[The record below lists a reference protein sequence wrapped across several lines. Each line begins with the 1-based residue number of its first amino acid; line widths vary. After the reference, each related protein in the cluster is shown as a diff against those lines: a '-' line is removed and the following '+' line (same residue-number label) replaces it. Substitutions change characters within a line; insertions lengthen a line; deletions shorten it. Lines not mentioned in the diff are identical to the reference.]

1 LAAAFTVNTMPEGT
15 VKAFAGHGGIG
26 DILPADGRDCEDVL
40 AQLAK
45 AGIDIDMRW
54 RQNCET
60 MAPNR
65 SAILGRTDEDHFG
78 QEPGT
83 ARASW
88 NSIEALP

>member
-1 LAAAFTVNTMPEGT
+1 LAAAFTVMPKGA
-15 VKAFAGHGGIG
+15 VKAFAGHGRIG